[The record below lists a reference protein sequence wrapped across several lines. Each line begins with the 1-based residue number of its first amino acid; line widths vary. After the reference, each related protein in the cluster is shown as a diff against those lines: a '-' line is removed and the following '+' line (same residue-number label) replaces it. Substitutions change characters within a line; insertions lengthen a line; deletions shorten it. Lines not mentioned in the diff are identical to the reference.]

1 MSWFRKHSQKLL
13 PPRKREVHLVKLE
26 ELHKAE
32 DKETRE
38 EIEETKHA
46 INTMRAKKQISGNV

>member
-13 PPRKREVHLVKLE
+13 PPRKREVPLVKLE

-38 EIEETKHA
+38 EIEETKYA
-46 INTMRAKKQISGNV
+46 VNIVRAKKQTR

>member
-1 MSWFRKHSQKLL
+1 MSWFRKRTNKTL
-13 PPRKREVHLVKLE
+13 PPKKREVPLVKLE

-38 EIEETKHA
+38 EIEETRHA
-46 INTMRAKKQISGNV
+46 VNIVRAKKQTSSDL

>member
-1 MSWFRKHSQKLL
+1 MSWFRKRTQKAL
-13 PPRKREVHLVKLE
+13 PPKRREVPLIKYE

-38 EIEETKHA
+38 EIEEVKHA
-46 INTMRAKKQISGNV
+46 VNIVRAKDKTS

>member
-1 MSWFRKHSQKLL
+1 MSWFRKRTNKAL
-13 PPRKREVHLVKLE
+13 PPKKREVPLVKLE

-38 EIEETKHA
+38 EIEETRHA
-46 INTMRAKKQISGNV
+46 VNIVRAKKQTGSDL